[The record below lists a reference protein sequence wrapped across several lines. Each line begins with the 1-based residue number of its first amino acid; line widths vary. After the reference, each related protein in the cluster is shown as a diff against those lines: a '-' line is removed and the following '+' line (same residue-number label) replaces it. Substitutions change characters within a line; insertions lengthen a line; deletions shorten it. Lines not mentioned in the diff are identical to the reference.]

1 MNRASTKEMWRD
13 RQNKC
18 SPDMVTWENRS
29 EWWGRQCAQYATISP
44 VVQYKSRLKRHVVK
58 LTDMQALMT
67 FEPSCIILVLA
78 EASTFI
84 TDLLQEFTKSV
95 TTWNGWKCDF
105 QKEKK
110 NNTRENSKQKEQS
123 QAWQISHKQFSDLVI
138 NFSCKQVTIVFLKGQ
153 WSKYDQHK

>member
-1 MNRASTKEMWRD
+1 MNRASTKEMCRD

-67 FEPSCIILVLA
+67 FEPSCTILVLA

-105 QKEKK
+105 QKEKEK
-110 NNTRENSKQKEQS
+110 KKKTTQEKTANKMNKVRRGRFHTSSFQ
-123 QAWQISHKQFSDLVI
+123 
-138 NFSCKQVTIVFLKGQ
+138 T
-153 WSKYDQHK
+153 